1 MRRLFLT
8 FREAGLRF
16 SRDGCAFLAQ
26 ALAFNALFAL
36 FPLIVLA
43 ITAAS
48 YIFPI
53 PELAVYR
60 VVGELA
66 PAVRSYIESN
76 IRTYEYGRGISSIVA
91 LAFLLW
97 SGKNLFMGLAYAL
110 DRAIGVP
117 RGRPIFHSIGR
128 SLIILPIIGIIL
140 LVAMILPFAIS
151 VGLSVA
157 QVPDS
162 RHLAQL
168 IGYVVS
174 LALVFVVTLTLYAFL
189 PNRRLAWHFGFPGA
203 IFAALVWPA
212 LQFAFA
218 QYTLHVDFSKI
229 YGALSAPLVL
239 LLWFYFV
246 GSVFLFGA
254 QLCTAWAGQHGT
266 TAVPTLVDKLDPPGA
281 TEAGSASLDTE

>member
-1 MRRLFLT
+1 MRRLFLA
-8 FREAGLRF
+8 FREATLRF

-43 ITAAS
+43 IAAAS

-66 PAVRSYIESN
+66 PGVRTYIENN
-76 IRTYEYGRGISSIVA
+76 IRTYEYGRGLSSIVA
-91 LAFLLW
+91 LAFLFW

-110 DRAIGVP
+110 ERAIGVSH
-117 RGRPIFHSIGR
+117 GRPLFHRIAR
-128 SLIILPIIGIIL
+128 SLIMLPVIGIML

-151 VGLSVA
+151 IGLSVA

-168 IGYVVS
+168 SGYAVS
-174 LALVFVVTLTLYAFL
+174 LVLVFVVTLTLYSFL
-189 PNRRLAWHFGFPGA
+189 PNRKLAWHFGLPGA
-203 IFAALVWPA
+203 AFAALLWPA

-218 QYTLHVDFSKI
+218 QYTLHVDFSKV

-239 LLWFYFV
+239 LLWFYLV
-246 GSVFLFGA
+246 GSLFLFGA
-254 QLCTAWAGQHGT
+254 QLCTAWAAQSGT
-266 TAVPTLVDKLDPPGA
+266 LGVPVLVDKLQPSDADQTGAPGSDA
-281 TEAGSASLDTE
+281 E